1 MNPENWIGICS
12 RRTTEELFA
21 AIKRLD
27 FRKSA
32 ATNAVL
38 AHLAELDNREAA
50 VAKGFPSLFVYCT
63 HELGYSEAEAFVM
76 IRAARAA
83 RRFPRILT
91 MLARRQIHLSAVSKL
106 FPHLRPDNYLSL
118 LDRASRR
125 NIEELDRLLA
135 ELAPMPEKRPVIRTL
150 SVSSG
155 PFGTNGV
162 RLDPAW
168 PPGATSTGIADS
180 FLPEEAAPTPAPAAP
195 SPSAAGPAAPPAAQ
209 GRVLFNFVGPER
221 LRQKFSRAKEV
232 MRHKYPWGLPEQIFE
247 AALDAL
253 LDRKDPDRRLAR
265 KEARRARHVD
275 KKGVWVP
282 ITGGDSGRT
291 GTTQAAF
298 RT

>member
-12 RRTTEELFA
+12 RRTTEDLFA

-27 FRKSA
+27 FRKTG

-38 AHLAELDNREAA
+38 AHLAELDKREAA

-63 HELGYSEAEAFVM
+63 QELGYSEAEAFVM

-106 FPHLRPDNYLSL
+106 FPHLRSDNYVSL

-125 NIEELDRLLA
+125 TLEELDRLLA

-162 RLDPAW
+162 RLDPEMA
-168 PPGATSTGIADS
+168 PGGQAAGTAAFD
-180 FLPEEAAPTPAPAAP
+180 LPEVAASAPAA
-195 SPSAAGPAAPPAAQ
+195 PSAAGPATQPAAT

-247 AALDAL
+247 DALDAL
-253 LDRKDPDRRLAR
+253 LDRKDPERKIAR
-265 KEARRARHVD
+265 IQARRDRAAVAGGSWFPLPEAEAAARRV
-275 KKGVWVP
+275 GVQRP
-282 ITGGDSGRT
+282 FKT
-291 GTTQAAF
+291 
-298 RT
+298 